1 MVKVKISLPETL
13 VRKIAEHGLDIESVI
28 IEYLIRRLELNPDEE
43 LMIHAE
49 LAEKVFLMRRKN
61 LSRRIQYRHRRNCT
75 KL

>member
-1 MVKVKISLPETL
+1 LVKVKISLPETL

-49 LAEKVFLMRRKN
+49 LAEKVF
-61 LSRRIQYRHRRNCT
+61 
-75 KL
+75 